1 VISGGGGSVTADE
14 HADPALA
21 LGRPLN
27 DPYLIAIGQILGN
40 VEGRALVWA
49 CGLSS
54 LVGAML
60 LVSLI

>member
-1 VISGGGGSVTADE
+1 MNMPIRRSPSAG
-14 HADPALA
+14 
-21 LGRPLN
+21 LN